1 MECPASLLP
10 DHDGDDHDVPHQPA
24 HHAEDVHTQVQSQL
38 WHCGPWICHGLRGV
52 ISNWN
57 NAQLKTGQHS
67 VFKHFSS
74 QVLQI
79 LNGQKL
85 IRTLSHSAS
94 LFTITRFLKTLKVFV
109 SNAII
114 LGLPYQLAW
123 GNLLLPN
130 MQSRKI
136 PCTYLALC
144 GDSCRWRGCGRG
156 SMRVGRGRSP
166 PTRARGSWSLS
177 WSTRTISHM

>member
-114 LGLPYQLAW
+114 LGLPYQLAL

-130 MQSRKI
+130 MQNRKK
-136 PCTYLALC
+136 PLYLPSPVWWQL
-144 GDSCRWRGCGRG
+144 SVERLWQREHEGRKGEKSSNQG
-156 SMRVGRGRSP
+156 SGELKFVM
-166 PTRARGSWSLS
+166 
-177 WSTRTISHM
+177 IK